1 MTGPLGCSNKTAKA
15 VFMTVRAV
23 RCMSVARR
31 AAATA
36 VSGEGTRR
44 AEALACTDLRPVLLA
59 YWLEL
64 IQASLTPV
72 FYASLR
78 LLCFAQSLLQP
89 GAIHVRKRAVLLAP
103 FMFALA
109 PGVAKR
115 KRASCTA

>member
-1 MTGPLGCSNKTAKA
+1 MHAGRQAGS
-15 VFMTVRAV
+15 
-23 RCMSVARR
+23 SYSSERR
-31 AAATA
+31 GDA
-36 VSGEGTRR
+36 SRG
-44 AEALACTDLRPVLLA
+44 CTDLRPVLLA